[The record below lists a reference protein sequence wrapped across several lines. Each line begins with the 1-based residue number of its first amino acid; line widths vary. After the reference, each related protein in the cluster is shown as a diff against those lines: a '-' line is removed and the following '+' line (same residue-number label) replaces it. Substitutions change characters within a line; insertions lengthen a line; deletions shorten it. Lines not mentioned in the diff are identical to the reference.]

1 MRKSWCVVVK
11 SWVCLFLYVVVYLDG
26 GAASVFLCV
35 EGVGGC
41 EGADGFD
48 DGCEL
53 CFDGIFSP
61 RAGAC
66 MGSGVVG
73 E

>member
-1 MRKSWCVVVK
+1 VVIK
-11 SWVCLFLYVVVYLDG
+11 GWERLFLYVVVYLNG
-26 GAASVFLCV
+26 SAASVFPCA

-53 CFDGIFSP
+53 CFGGIGPP
-61 RAGAC
+61 RARAC
-66 MGSGVVG
+66 VGSGVVG